1 MARLGFCRIN
11 FAWGLFERVW
21 PVLNSKMKSAQR
33 SRGLVNP
40 NQFTDPAIELWDLS
54 QEDGCPT
61 QVPSWLSQGLY
72 GSGWSLSSGTVKSS
86 LVAPGFVVNF
96 PLV

>member
-1 MARLGFCRIN
+1 MARLGLCRIN

-21 PVLNSKMKSAQR
+21 PVLNSKMKSTQR

-40 NQFTDPAIELWDLS
+40 NQFTDLAIELWGQS

-61 QVPSWLSQGLY
+61 QAASLWLSQGLY
-72 GSGWSLSSGTVKSS
+72 GSGWSCHLGQSS
-86 LVAPGFVVNF
+86 LHT
-96 PLV
+96 